1 MKKLLI
7 FSAGV
12 ALGCLLKKLKVQSQP
27 KFVLVDDRTS
37 LGDIHLNPETLNKIR
52 EHLKNRNLD
61 R

>member
-12 ALGCLLKKLKVQSQP
+12 ALGCFLKKPKVQSQP
-27 KFVLVDDRTS
+27 KFVLVDDRAS